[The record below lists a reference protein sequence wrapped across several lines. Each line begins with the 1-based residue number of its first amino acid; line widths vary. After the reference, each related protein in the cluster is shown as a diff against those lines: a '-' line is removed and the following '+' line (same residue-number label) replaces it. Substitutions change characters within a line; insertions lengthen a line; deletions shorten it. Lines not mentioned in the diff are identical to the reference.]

1 MPDESVT
8 IVIPGSTRVVDV
20 VGIGVVGGIGDT
32 GIMGVVDTGVVGDT
46 GGSTG
51 LGLSAIDCVL
61 TISFSKFMR
70 QIYESKK

>member
-20 VGIGVVGGIGDT
+20 VGMIGDT
-32 GIMGVVDTGVVGDT
+32 GMGVVDTGIMGVVGDT

-51 LGLSAIDCVL
+51 LGLSAIDCAL
-61 TISFSKFMR
+61 TISFSKEMR